1 MPTSAYAR
9 AYSGVNVDA
18 FVKKITFQKVTPSA
32 LQALGPVIQAM
43 AQAEQLD
50 AHSRAVTIRLNALK
64 K

>member
-1 MPTSAYAR
+1 M
-9 AYSGVNVDA
+9 NVDA